1 MPGQAE
7 CRVLGH
13 GRRAIPEPRIRPE
26 LAGIGATIRLFHRPG
41 QPALHLD
48 RLAEASVADQDEL
61 RAILRQA

>member
-26 LAGIGATIRLFHRPG
+26 LAGIGATIRLSTG
-41 QPALHLD
+41 LAN
-48 RLAEASVADQDEL
+48 RLCTLIASPR
-61 RAILRQA
+61 RA